1 MTFWLIYV
9 LVLFINSLPPLLSG
23 RSPVEAEPERKTTR
37 GLAAER
43 TERHLHMLAEL
54 AEIGMQLAR
63 DVARQALEVAED
75 AQKEDA
81 RGLTAKPAGSLDFG
95 LIFARIARAVRQTV
109 ALEARLA
116 SEAEAGVQQQAAS
129 KAASERV
136 HARQQKQ
143 RVRGLVEDAIAARA
157 ASGEGDSGEAENLR
171 LDLDELLEDP
181 DIEAELG
188 RRPVGVIVAGICE
201 NLGIRADLSG
211 FTDAE
216 LGFDMASMKPR
227 AKPETEDAGPGQDAA
242 SPTAPDDPSRP
253 SGRDLPKG

>member
-75 AQKEDA
+75 A
-81 RGLTAKPAGSLDFG
+81 
-95 LIFARIARAVRQTV
+95 
-109 ALEARLA
+109 
-116 SEAEAGVQQQAAS
+116 
-129 KAASERV
+129 
-136 HARQQKQ
+136 
-143 RVRGLVEDAIAARA
+143 
-157 ASGEGDSGEAENLR
+157 
-171 LDLDELLEDP
+171 
-181 DIEAELG
+181 
-188 RRPVGVIVAGICE
+188 
-201 NLGIRADLSG
+201 
-211 FTDAE
+211 
-216 LGFDMASMKPR
+216 
-227 AKPETEDAGPGQDAA
+227 GPGQDAA